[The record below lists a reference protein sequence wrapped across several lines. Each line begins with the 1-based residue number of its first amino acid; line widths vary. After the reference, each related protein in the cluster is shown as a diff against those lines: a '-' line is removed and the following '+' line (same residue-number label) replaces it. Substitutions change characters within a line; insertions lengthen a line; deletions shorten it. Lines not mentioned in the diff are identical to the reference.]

1 MDSKGLQRAGSKVK
15 NLITNMLNNR
25 MFMNIMKVILL
36 LVIIKL
42 VYDWWMGSVKTVTL
56 LKGTMSG
63 LESKTIVNAVD
74 PDAAL
79 VKPIVENSKIGREF
93 TLSMWLY
100 INDWGSNVSEP
111 QHVFHIGNEDQS
123 DIVPGIWLYPKNNN
137 IMIRMDTISMT
148 DEYQATLNC
157 HQNGQVLDTIDKAE
171 KLCRSKGFKRVC
183 TKKEVIDNKKSH
195 NACCP
200 SWTSTLNKTLVQ
212 GNITNNSGWYQG
224 SSYIPKHEARAFK
237 FKNKRIVQDNG
248 GWSSISKDSD
258 EKNTIN
264 VCREKCNESVNCS
277 AYEFK
282 EEGNNNTCKLWRVDA
297 SSPTYVPKN
306 PELEDS
312 QGATTVVPQTSNAI
326 CGSLN
331 KWHSNTVDK
340 NPRGVHCCGKSN
352 KPGHLDTPDKPCDIV
367 NIPVQRWVHLGLILQ
382 NKTLDVYL
390 NGSLKRSCILKNI
403 PKSIK
408 QTDNI
413 YINQNGG
420 FNGKISDINY
430 TPKALTSEDMLSEY
444 SGFFGGK
451 NTLVNKMKGPFA
463 DKDLSLSDVLTTNK
477 KKTDG
482 LGASI
487 NSWLVGSESGSDE
500 Q

>member
-1 MDSKGLQRAGSKVK
+1 MDSDTIKKAGSEVK
-15 NLITNMLNNR
+15 KLITNMLNNE
-25 MFMNIMKVILL
+25 MFMNIMKVVVV

-42 VYDWWMGSVKTVTL
+42 AYDWWMGSVKTVVL

-63 LESKTIVNAVD
+63 LKAKTIQNAVD

-79 VKPIVENSKIGREF
+79 VKPIIENSKIGREF

-100 INDWGSNVSEP
+100 VNDWGSNVSEP

-148 DEYQATLNC
+148 DKYEATINC
-157 HQNGQVLDTIDKAE
+157 EQDGQVLDTLQKAE
-171 KLCRSKGFKRVC
+171 KLCKSKGYRRVC
-183 TKKEVIDNKKSH
+183 TKKEVISNKKSH

-200 SWTSTLNKTLVQ
+200 SWTSTPNKSYGQ
-212 GNITNNSGWYQG
+212 GKTFNESGWYQG
-224 SSYIPKHEARAFK
+224 NTYLEKRYSPSFIFNE
-237 FKNKRIVQDNG
+237 KRIDTSQNTG
-248 GWSSISKDSD
+248 NQGWSHINDPSLNNINSIEECK
-258 EKNTIN
+258 EKCYNTI
-264 VCREKCNESVNCS
+264 NCS
-277 AYEFK
+277 AYDFNK
-282 EEGNNNTCKLWRVDA
+282 NIQKKCQLWQVDT
-297 SSPTYVPKN
+297 SSDSYSPKN
-306 PELEDS
+306 PEMIDS
-312 QGATTVVPQTSNAI
+312 AGYKTVIPQTSVGI
-326 CGSLN
+326 CGLRN
-331 KWHSNTVDK
+331 KWHSNSIEK

-352 KPGHLDTPDKPCDIV
+352 KPNRLDSPDRPCDIV
-367 NIPVQRWVHLGLILQ
+367 NIPIQRWVHVGIILQ

-420 FNGKISDINY
+420 FNGKLSDIKY
-430 TPKALTSEDMLSEY
+430 TPKALTSADMLSEY

-451 NTLVNKMKGPFA
+451 NTFVKKLKGPFG
-463 DKDLSLSDVLTTNK
+463 DKEFSYFNK
-477 KKTDG
+477 KKG
-482 LGASI
+482 K
-487 NSWLVGSESGSDE
+487 NQNE
-500 Q
+500 